1 MIAVINNDFKL
12 DVVSV
17 RLVKDAP
24 ILSDIKITTPDAAVE
39 LLGKYLCEMDR
50 EVLCVVNLKSDNTPI
65 NCTMVSIGAL
75 NQSIANPREMLKA
88 SILSNAANM
97 ILIHNHPSGN
107 LQPSKEDISVTDRM
121 IKLTGLVGI
130 TLLDHIIIGGNN
142 IEYFS
147 MREKKLLRHE
157 RECYEQDYNNL
168 KFEGSVMVA
177 EKERSR

>member
-107 LQPSKEDISVTDRM
+107 LQPSKEDNRVA
-121 IKLTGLVGI
+121 IKIKEAGKIMGI
-130 TLLDHIIIGGNN
+130 NLLDFIIVGNGV
-142 IEYFS
+142 YS
-147 MREKKLLRHE
+147 
-157 RECYEQDYNNL
+157 YL
-168 KFEGSVMVA
+168 KN
-177 EKERSR
+177 KEL